1 MNRTTP
7 CDFSSTGLSVEAK
20 KYIENTLWNTG
31 SNGEE
36 LEEDKIKV
44 GKFYDLERSINTGKI
59 CALNNNCNDNVERT
73 TKWTGK
79 IGLIH
84 PSDFGFA
91 TSGGNTTSRAT
102 CLEKNLYEWDSNMR
116 DCIENNWLLDNTSFQ
131 WTITPSAYHNIEAK
145 NSAYVA
151 FRINKDGIVYG
162 SYTYN
167 KFLVYPTTYLKANV
181 KILSGTGEKE
191 NPYVV
196 SLSE

>member
-36 LEEDKIKV
+36 LEEDKIKA

-79 IGLIH
+79 IGLIY
-84 PSDFGFA
+84 PSEVGVDVC
-91 TSGGNTTSRAT
+91 SQ
-102 CLEKNLYEWDSNMR
+102 NL
-116 DCIENNWLLDNTSFQ
+116 
-131 WTITPSAYHNIEAK
+131 
-145 NSAYVA
+145 
-151 FRINKDGIVYG
+151 
-162 SYTYN
+162 
-167 KFLVYPTTYLKANV
+167 
-181 KILSGTGEKE
+181 IL
-191 NPYVV
+191 
-196 SLSE
+196 